1 MSSERYE
8 VIVVGAGPGG
18 TAAALALARAGVR
31 TALVEKAVLPR
42 HKTCGGGVTHKAAE
56 ALPVSLAPVIERT
69 LYNVDYSWRMGQ
81 PYVVRSRT
89 PLVYMVQRSRFDY
102 YLAEQAAR
110 AGADLRDGTAVTA
123 VESDGHGATVQTA
136 HGALHSGYVI
146 GADGA
151 TGRVAR
157 SVGLMG
163 DRWALPAVESEVA
176 VEPATMAYWR
186 DKIGLDLGTVPAA
199 YGWVF
204 PKADHLNIG
213 VVGAPLGEDFGS
225 RLKAYDARHTAAGVP
240 GITRVIRSRGYLLP
254 CRRPGAPVQQ
264 GRVLLVGDAAG
275 LVEAF
280 SGEGIYWAIR
290 SGQLAA
296 QAIIQEDVPG
306 YSPALDTLLMPNLL
320 SARHWWGLYKLCPYL
335 CYALPRHL
343 PVFWN
348 IVCQVVRGERHYTD
362 IRRRLGPLGFVEN
375 WLPDPLLQLA

>member
-1 MSSERYE
+1 MSSERYD
-8 VIVVGAGPGG
+8 VIVVGAGPSG
-18 TAAALALARAGVR
+18 TTAALALARAGLR
-31 TALVEKAVLPR
+31 TVLVEKAVLPR
-42 HKTCGGGVTHKAAE
+42 HKTCGGGVTHKAAQ
-56 ALPVSLAPVIERT
+56 ALPFSLAPVIERT
-69 LYNVDYSWRMGQ
+69 LYNVDYSRQTGHA
-81 PYVVRSRT
+81 YVVRSKT

-110 AGADLRDGTAVTA
+110 AGAELRDGTAVTT
-123 VESDGHGATVQTA
+123 VESDRYGTTVQTA
-136 HGALHSGYVI
+136 HGPLHAEYVI

-176 VEPATMAYWR
+176 GSTATMAYWQ

-199 YGWVF
+199 YGWGF

-213 VVGAPLGEDFGS
+213 VVGAPLGADFGS
-225 RLKAYDARHTAAGVP
+225 RLKAYGARHTAARVP
-240 GITRVIRSRGYLLP
+240 GITRVIRSWGYLLP
-254 CRRPGAPVQQ
+254 CRRSGAPIQQ

-296 QAIIQEDVPG
+296 EAIIQEDVAG
-306 YSPALDTLLMPNLL
+306 YSQALDALLMPNLL
-320 SARHWWGLYKLCPYL
+320 SARRWWGLYKLCPYL
-335 CYALPRHL
+335 CYALPKYL
-343 PVFWN
+343 PPFWD
-348 IVCQVVRGERHYTD
+348 IVCQVVRGERHFTD
-362 IRRRLGPLGFVEN
+362 IRRRLGPLGFVESL
-375 WLPDPLLQLA
+375 LPDPLLQLA